1 MQRLEVTTDNGS
13 YPIIIE
19 NDLAKKLIEYIP
31 DIERYSAFVIITDE
45 NVYDIYGEQVDAQLY
60 QTEKLVETIVLPA
73 GDESKSLEVY
83 DQVIETMLERYIPR
97 TALVIAFGGGMI
109 GDFAGFVAA
118 TYMRGI
124 DFVQIPTTL
133 LAHDSAIGGK
143 VALNH
148 VLAKNVIGAFHQP
161 KAVLYDPQL
170 LQTLPDIEWISGFGE
185 VIKHHEID
193 PTFDLEIPKRIED
206 IRLVEHYLKDSMEVK
221 RNIVE
226 QDPYEQGKRV
236 YLNYG
241 HTFGHALEQHLQYQ
255 LPHGICVLYGLLFVA
270 LLERR
275 DVQVYQHILGLVP
288 VAKLQLSEEDFQ
300 TLITYMKRDK
310 KQESNTLSFL
320 IKEGDMLRMKA
331 FDELEI
337 KETYK
342 QFLEMV

>member
-185 VIKHHEID
+185 VIKHYEID
-193 PTFDLEIPKRIED
+193 PAFDLEIPKRIED

-320 IKEGDMLRMKA
+320 IKEGDMLQMKA
-331 FDELEI
+331 FDELEL